1 MNFSTILDDLNTLID
16 LESASKKNKIKDIE
30 NILLSNMF
38 PSNDLILPA
47 ESKDAYFY
55 NEAKEAILKYD
66 LKFDNIK
73 IPLKDRKLK
82 VFFDTDYYPA
92 EIRKDFLYTS
102 DNVEIHIRSYKLDED
117 TRDNAY
123 ISGELV
129 IKHKLH
135 QSSIY
140 MEDFKTD
147 KAFSTHFNNKEDCA
161 IWNKVIE
168 VAVELSSNKNNI
180 NIEQE
185 ARDLL
190 LLKYDVDIN
199 LRKKDKEIFNC
210 FYNFYTTIN
219 SSKIQ
224 NKLNKRNTLS

>member
-1 MNFSTILDDLNTLID
+1 MNFSTILADLNKLID
-16 LESASKKNKIKDIE
+16 LESASKRNKIKDIE

-38 PSNDLILPA
+38 PSDDLILPS
-47 ESKDAYFY
+47 ESKDQYFY
-55 NEAKEAILKYD
+55 NEAKEDILKYD

-102 DNVEIHIRSYKLDED
+102 DNIEIHIRSYKLDED
-117 TRDNAY
+117 KREAPY
-123 ISGELV
+123 QSGEFV
-129 IKHKLH
+129 VRHKLH

-140 MEDFKTD
+140 MEDFNTD
-147 KAFSTHFNNKEDCA
+147 TLFSTYINNKEDCN

-168 VAVELSSNKNNI
+168 IAIELSGNKNNN

-190 LLKYDVDIN
+190 LLKYDIDIN
-199 LRKKDKEIFNC
+199 LRKKDKDIFNC
-210 FYNFYTTIN
+210 FYGFYNFIN
-219 SSKIQ
+219 SSK
-224 NKLNKRNTLS
+224 NKSILNHKIKK